1 MINDRAK
8 IVNVDKFCFE
18 EFSPRFGKCI
28 SRFNM
33 KLKKTWT
40 NYPQNWTGSK
50 LLIINIL
57 TNFFGKLDVI
67 F

>member
-18 EFSPRFGKCI
+18 EFSPRFGECF
-28 SRFNM
+28 SRFSIKM
-33 KLKKTWT
+33 MKTWT
-40 NYPQNWTGSK
+40 NYPQNCTRDK
-50 LLIINIL
+50 ALTVNIL
-57 TNFFGKLDVI
+57 TIFFGKLDVI